1 MAVIQKVGIEVLDIG
16 SSKWNREEEI
26 LRKTKKSLEK
36 LLSFRSLWFRVHE
49 NAKYRDYGSVNGTGK
64 MYALIN

>member
-16 SSKWNREEEI
+16 SSKWSRKEEI

-36 LLSFRSLWFRVHE
+36 LLSFRSL
-49 NAKYRDYGSVNGTGK
+49 
-64 MYALIN
+64 